1 MIMADRLTLKD
12 HFFEARL
19 ITNRSIL
26 LLVFAAILIMILF
39 SRLFYLQVVSH
50 EHYTTLSEDN
60 RVKLQPIPPNRGLI
74 FDRNGL
80 ILAENLPSYRLEI
93 TPEQIDDMGATLNA
107 LGKIIDIREADR
119 TRFNKLLARKPGFE
133 AIPLMFNLD
142 DEEVARFSVNRHRF
156 PGVDITAGLAR
167 HYPHGEI
174 AVHAL
179 GYVGRIDE
187 QALKTLDPSNYRG
200 TTHFGKIGIEKTYE
214 DLLHGK
220 VGHQQ
225 VETTAQGRVLRVLN
239 RNPPVSGHNLYLTLD
254 TRVQQAAE
262 AAFGDFAGSAIALDP
277 DNGDIIAFVSLPT
290 YDPNPFVN
298 GIEYKAYQALRE
310 NEREPLFNRALR
322 GQYPPGSTI
331 KPFIG
336 LAGLELGT
344 TGDHSKTYC
353 PGYYTLPGNTRKYRD
368 WKRTGHGT
376 VNLNVA
382 ITQSCDVYFYDLA
395 LSLGIDNMNSYLRH
409 FGFGRATGVDIV
421 GELSGLLPSREW
433 KRRRHDQPWFPGET
447 IITGIGQGFFL
458 TTPLQLAVST
468 AALANGGR
476 MLKPNIIYA
485 EQAANT
491 DALLPHLPRPQE
503 NISIGE
509 QQHWDSVIGSMID
522 VVHGARGT
530 ARAIGK
536 NSPYRIAG
544 KTGTAQVY
552 GLKEEEE
559 YDASAIAEKLRD
571 HALFIA
577 FAPAEKPRIVVAV
590 IVENGGSGGAV
601 AAPIARKI
609 LDAFLLDPEE
619 QADTAQAEEATP
631 DEEPTE

>member
-1 MIMADRLTLKD
+1 MTDRLTLKD
-12 HFFEARL
+12 HFFESRL
-19 ITNRSIL
+19 ILNRSL
-26 LLVFAAILIMILF
+26 VLLVFASILVLLLF

-74 FDRNGL
+74 FDRNGI

-93 TPEQIDDMGATLNA
+93 TPEQIDNMGATLDA
-107 LGKIIDIREADR
+107 LAKVLDIREADR
-119 TRFNKLLARKPGFE
+119 TRFSKLLARKPAFE
-133 AIPLMFNLD
+133 AIPLLFNLSD
-142 DEEVARFSVNRHRF
+142 TDVARFSVNRHSF

-167 HYPHGEI
+167 HYPLGEL

-187 QALKTLDPSNYRG
+187 HALKTLDESNYRG
-200 TTHFGKIGIEKTYE
+200 TTHVGKIGIEKTYE
-214 DLLHGK
+214 ELLHGK
-220 VGHQQ
+220 VGFQQ
-225 VETTAQGRVLRVLN
+225 VETTAQGRVLRVLK
-239 RNPPVSGHNLYLTLD
+239 RSPPVSGRNLVLTLD
-254 TRVQQAAE
+254 SRVQLATEE
-262 AAFGDFAGSAIALDP
+262 ALGDFAGSAVALDP

-298 GIEYKAYQALRE
+298 GIEFKAYEALQ
-310 NEREPLFNRALR
+310 NNDREPLFNRALR

-344 TGDHSKTYC
+344 TGSHSKTYC
-353 PGYYTLPGNTRKYRD
+353 PGYYTLPGNSRKYRD

-376 VNLNVA
+376 VNLHDSIV
-382 ITQSCDVYFYDLA
+382 QSCDVYFYDLA
-395 LSLGIDNMNSYLRH
+395 LSLGIDNMNNYMRN
-409 FGFGRATGVDIV
+409 FGFGRASGIDIV

-433 KRRRHDQPWFPGET
+433 KRRRLDQPWFPGET

-458 TTPLQLAVST
+458 TTPVQLAVAT

-476 MLKPNIIYA
+476 MLQPNIVYG

-491 DALLPHLPRPQE
+491 DILIPHLPRSLE
-503 NISIGE
+503 SITIAE
-509 QQHWDSVIGSMID
+509 QSHWDFVLQSMTD
-522 VVHGARGT
+522 VVHSARGT

-536 NSPYRIAG
+536 DSPYRIAG

-552 GLKEEEE
+552 GLKEEEK
-559 YDASAIAEKLRD
+559 YDATTIEEKLRD

-577 FAPAEKPRIVVAV
+577 FAPADAPRIAVAV

-609 LDAFLLDPEE
+609 LDAYLVGP
-619 QADTAQAEEATP
+619 AP
-631 DEEPTE
+631 